1 MAKML
6 IIFLATLIILVC
18 GFYRYEIRPM
28 DKNGT
33 DVSLEVKEGDTWYS
47 IADKLYYS
55 GLIRSTNFYK
65 IYIKLFMP
73 GHIEAGLYNLSS
85 KMDLPT
91 IIDTLEKEA
100 VNPNV
105 ISITLK
111 EGINMREV
119 AKIISDNTSNT
130 YDDFMDLMVDTEYID
145 SLIDEY
151 WFLDEDIK
159 DEDIYYPLEGYL
171 FPSTYNIDKT
181 SDSKAIIKTILD
193 NMDLVLLKYKTEIQ
207 KNDLS
212 IHEILTLASI
222 VELEA
227 GTKADRADVAGVFIN
242 RIDNDWSLG
251 SDVTTYYALKIDD
264 FKYSLTNRELA
275 TCNKYNTR
283 SNCVVGLPIGPIG
296 NAGAESIEAVLN
308 PTKTSMYYFVADC
321 SGKTYLT
328 ETLKE
333 HNNIIDKLEEENNWC
348 Q

>member
-6 IIFLATLIILVC
+6 IIFLATLIILLC

-28 DKNGT
+28 DKSGN
-33 DVSLEVKEGDTWYS
+33 DISFEVNDGDTWYS
-47 IADKLYYS
+47 ISDKLYYS
-55 GLIRSTNFYK
+55 GLIRSTKFYK
-65 IYIKLFMP
+65 IYIKLFTP
-73 GHIEAGLYNLSS
+73 GNIEKGVYNLSA

-91 IIDTLEKEA
+91 IIETLETEA
-100 VNPNV
+100 VNPN
-105 ISITLK
+105 ITSITIK
-111 EGINMREV
+111 EGVNMREV
-119 AKIISDNTSNT
+119 ANVIASNTSNT
-130 YDDFMDLMVDTEYID
+130 YDDFMELMTDSDYID
-145 SLIDEY
+145 SLIEEY
-151 WFLDEDIK
+151 WFLEDDIK
-159 DEDIYYPLEGYL
+159 DEDIYYPLEGYI

-181 SDSKAIIKTILD
+181 SDSKTIVKTILD
-193 NMDLVLLKYKTEIQ
+193 HMDLVLLKYKNDIQ
-207 KNDLS
+207 KSNFS

-242 RIDNDWSLG
+242 RINNDWSLG

-264 FKYSLTNRELA
+264 FNYSLTNRELA
-275 TCNKYNTR
+275 TCNEYNTR
-283 SNCVVGLPIGPIG
+283 SNCVTGLPIGPIG

-328 ETLKE
+328 ETLTA
-333 HNNIIDKLEEENNWC
+333 HNNIISKLESENNWC